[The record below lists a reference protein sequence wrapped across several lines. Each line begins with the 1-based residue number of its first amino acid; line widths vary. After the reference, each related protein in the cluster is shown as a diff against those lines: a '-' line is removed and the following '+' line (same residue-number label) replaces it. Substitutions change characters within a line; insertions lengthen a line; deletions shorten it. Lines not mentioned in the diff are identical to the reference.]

1 MERAEVS
8 VSWNGH
14 QARRRQ
20 ASHPSILAPSF
31 CGAVTTGTAFSAGE
45 NQSSE
50 DHMPTFI
57 LSLSWTDQGIRN
69 VKDAPKRSK
78 AAQELA
84 KKMGVEIKQLFL
96 TSGDSDF
103 IVIVESASGDNVAK
117 FALATGSLGNVRTR
131 TVRAWTEP
139 EFHKLLSELP

>member
-1 MERAEVS
+1 MQRAKVS
-8 VSWNGH
+8 VSRERA
-14 QARRRQ
+14 ARAVGRHR
-20 ASHPSILAPSF
+20 ILRLSAILFAAP
-31 CGAVTTGTAFSAGE
+31 VTARTAFSAGE
-45 NQSSE
+45 KQSKE

-103 IVIVESASGDNVAK
+103 IVIVEAPSGDNVAK
-117 FALATGSLGNVRTR
+117 FALATGTLGNVRTR

>member
-1 MERAEVS
+1 
-8 VSWNGH
+8 
-14 QARRRQ
+14 
-20 ASHPSILAPSF
+20 
-31 CGAVTTGTAFSAGE
+31 
-45 NQSSE
+45 
-50 DHMPTFI
+50 MPTFI
-57 LSLSWTDQGIRN
+57 LSLSWTDQGIRA

-103 IVIVESASGDNVAK
+103 IVIVESPSGDNVAK